1 VGEQDEGDLKNGFDL
16 WRLWVEI
23 CGLRGAVSVVWWRVV
38 GQWSVPEMGGIFGER
53 EMMGNFRENGVN
65 DEPHLDFVLFFIFYF
80 YFIRKSKNQNT

>member
-23 CGLRGAVSVVWWRVV
+23 CGLRGAVS
-38 GQWSVPEMGGIFGER
+38 GGIFGER